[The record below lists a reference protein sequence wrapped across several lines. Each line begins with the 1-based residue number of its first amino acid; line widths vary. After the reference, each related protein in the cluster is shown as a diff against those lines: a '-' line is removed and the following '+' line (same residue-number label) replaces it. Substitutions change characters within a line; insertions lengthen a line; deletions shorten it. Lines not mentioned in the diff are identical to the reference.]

1 MDQNFLIQNVIFQ
14 PWAYFYIQL
23 FFRELP
29 DAIIKPKKEMDYQKW
44 GQIPMFNDEEVLYEQ
59 LKDLLKH
66 SIDPILKPT
75 LKGMRCSLTPS
86 CGRSF

>member
-1 MDQNFLIQNVIFQ
+1 
-14 PWAYFYIQL
+14 
-23 FFRELP
+23 
-29 DAIIKPKKEMDYQKW
+29 MDYQKW

-86 CGRSF
+86 DGHSF

>member
-1 MDQNFLIQNVIFQ
+1 MFLTLLLNWTFE
-14 PWAYFYIQL
+14 PFPYFYFQL

-86 CGRSF
+86 CGHSF

>member
-1 MDQNFLIQNVIFQ
+1 
-14 PWAYFYIQL
+14 
-23 FFRELP
+23 
-29 DAIIKPKKEMDYQKW
+29 MDYQKW

-75 LKGMRCSLTPS
+75 LKGMRCSLTP
-86 CGRSF
+86 CYGHSF